1 MVSRVSQMEDVPPQA
16 AVRTGPAFNRR
27 LHQRHRISV
36 PGLVADKLG
45 CYDCIVA
52 DVSDG
57 GALLQGDLPL
67 DIGHEIALGFD
78 VLLGILGKVV
88 RIHDGFFGIEFTDGG
103 LNPAR

>member
-1 MVSRVSQMEDVPPQA
+1 MDEAPPQA
-16 AVRTGPAFNRR
+16 AVRARPAFNRR

-45 CYDCIVA
+45 CYDCIVT

-57 GALLQGDLPL
+57 GALLQGNLSL
-67 DIGHEIALGFD
+67 NIGQEIALGFD
-78 VLLGILGKVV
+78 ALLGILGKVV